1 MHLYHLLQRIGLI
14 PYSREDIDKYYIYK
28 DILKRYKKHNQHQ
41 VETDSSAY
49 ESKDL
54 IRGWKNPK

>member
-28 DILKRYKKHNQHQ
+28 DILKKHKEHKQHQ
-41 VETDSSAY
+41 VETDSSSY

-54 IRGWKNPK
+54 IKNSQNPK